1 MWYYDSQIIKT
12 PKAMVIS
19 GITHPKGIFRDSAML
34 ASLGIKPY
42 RETRQDSRYYLDG
55 SYSVDATGDE
65 VVGTY
70 AGTARAVATL
80 NAKMLFKTNSC
91 VANLHANID
100 WYWTRAAKGGTAVPD
115 AIATYATAL
124 YSEHETIK
132 TAIAAC
138 NTLAKIIAY
147 ENKAHTETRK
157 DEVLDGDGNF
167 ASWHASNTNTVAR
180 HIDMCTHFTAHPNT
194 PTDAGFVSL
203 SAD

>member
-1 MWYYDSQIIKT
+1 MWYYDSQVIKT

-19 GITHPKGIFRDSAML
+19 DITHPKGIFRDSSQL
-34 ASLGIKPY
+34 SSLGIKPY
-42 RETRQDSRYYLDG
+42 KETRKDSRYYWDG
-55 SYSVDATGDE
+55 AYSVDATGDE

-70 AGTARAVATL
+70 AGTARDVATL
-80 NAKMLFKTNSC
+80 KAGMLSKANSAA
-91 VANLHANID
+91 ANRHVNID

-138 NTLAKIIAY
+138 DTLAKIIAY

-157 DEVLDGDGNF
+157 LEVYDDDGNMTY
-167 ASWHASNTNTVAR
+167 HASTTYTVAR
-180 HIDMCTHFTAHPNT
+180 TIDMCTHFTANPNT

-203 SAD
+203 VAD

>member
-12 PKAMVIS
+12 PKAMVIND
-19 GITHPKGIFRDSAML
+19 ITHPKGIFRDSTTL
-34 ASLGIKPY
+34 TSLGIKPY
-42 RETRQDSRYYLDG
+42 REVRPDNRYYWPG
-55 SYSVDATGDE
+55 SYSVDTSGDE

-70 AGTARAVATL
+70 AGTARDVATL
-80 NAKMLFKTNSC
+80 KAGMLSKTNSH
-91 VANLHANID
+91 VANLHSQID
-100 WYWTRAAKGGTAVPD
+100 WYWTRAAKGGTAVPS

-138 NTLAKIIAY
+138 DTLAKIIAY

-157 DEVLDGDGNF
+157 VAVLDGDDNF
-167 ASWHASNTNTVAR
+167 ASWHASNTITTTR
-180 HIDMCTHFTAHPNT
+180 DIDMCTHFTAHPNT

-203 SAD
+203 TAD

>member
-12 PKAMVIS
+12 PKSMVIS

-42 RETRQDSRYYLDG
+42 TQTKKDSRYYWDG

-70 AGTARAVATL
+70 AGTARDVDVL
-80 NAKMLFKTNSC
+80 NASMLSKTNSH
-91 VANLHANID
+91 VACLHAEID

-138 NTLAKIIAY
+138 DTLAKIIAY

-157 DEVLDGDGNF
+157 DQNADG
-167 ASWHASNTNTVAR
+167 SYHASNTHTVAR
-180 HIDMCTHFTAHPNT
+180 TIDMCTHFSVNPDQ
-194 PTDAGFVSL
+194 TDAGFVSL

>member
-1 MWYYDSQIIKT
+1 MWYYDSKIISGPT
-12 PKAMVIS
+12 TMVIS
-19 GITHPKGIFRDSAML
+19 DITYPKAIFRNSSQL
-34 ASLGIKPY
+34 SSLGIKPY
-42 RETRQDSRYYLDG
+42 REVRPDSRYYWDG
-55 SYSVDATGDE
+55 AYSVDATGDE

-70 AGTARAVATL
+70 AGTARGVDVL
-80 NAKMLFKTNSC
+80 NANMLSKTNSY
-91 VANLHANID
+91 VAGLHAAID

-138 NTLAKIIAY
+138 DTLAKIIVY

-157 DEVLDGDGNF
+157 LEVYDADNNLTY
-167 ASWHASNTNTVAR
+167 HASTTRTINRT
-180 HIDMCTHFTAHPNT
+180 IDMCTHFTANPNT

-203 SAD
+203 TAD